1 MVLLCRGIIRRF
13 SGMRKQ
19 SRPGGND
26 VVGVTGLRME
36 LFVQDMDVSIDFYC
50 RVLGFEL
57 LRKEEGYAS
66 LRSGDVVLGLG
77 PIAKLPVSDGSFTQ
91 RRLAGDRG
99 AGVEIVLE
107 VDDVDAMQERVRAA
121 GHPIT
126 EPLED
131 RPWGLRD
138 FRIVD
143 PDGYYLR
150 LTTA

>member
-1 MVLLCRGIIRRF
+1 MVFVCRGIIRRF

-19 SRPGGND
+19 SRRGRYG
-26 VVGVTGLRME
+26 VAGVTGLRME
-36 LFVQDMDVSIDFYC
+36 LFVRDMDISIDFYR

-66 LRSGDVVLGLG
+66 LRSGGVVLGLG
-77 PIAKLPVSDGSFTQ
+77 PIAKLPVENAYFTQ
-91 RRLAGDRG
+91 GRLAGERG

-107 VDDVDAMQERVRAA
+107 VEDIEAMQEHVRAA
-121 GHPIT
+121 GYPI
-126 EPLED
+126 LERLQD

-138 FRIVD
+138 FRISD

-150 LTTA
+150 LTNT

>member
-1 MVLLCRGIIRRF
+1 
-13 SGMRKQ
+13 
-19 SRPGGND
+19 
-26 VVGVTGLRME
+26 
-36 LFVQDMDVSIDFYC
+36 VS
-50 RVLGFEL
+50 E
-57 LRKEEGYAS
+57 
-66 LRSGDVVLGLG
+66 
-77 PIAKLPVSDGSFTQ
+77 GSFTQ